1 MTNEKNSLF
10 AELRCLAEFKVPGRI
25 DSQRTAAL
33 LGFAE
38 HDIPVLVAARLL
50 KPLGKPSQ
58 NGVKW
63 YSTEIIVELSHDHE
77 WLDKAT
83 ASVQKHW
90 RDENAK
96 KPKKCSVNCSVRVVK
111 SGEEVPV
118 QYKQVA

>member
-1 MTNEKNSLF
+1 MHV
-10 AELRCLAEFKVPGRI
+10 LAEHKVPGRI
-25 DSQRTAAL
+25 DSQRTSAL

-63 YSTEIIVELSHDHE
+63 YSTEYIVELSRDRE

-83 ASVQKHW
+83 ASVQRYWKDK
-90 RDENAK
+90 RARRAPEQFIPLAK
-96 KPKKCSVNCSVRVVK
+96 
-111 SGEEVPV
+111 
-118 QYKQVA
+118 QLQ